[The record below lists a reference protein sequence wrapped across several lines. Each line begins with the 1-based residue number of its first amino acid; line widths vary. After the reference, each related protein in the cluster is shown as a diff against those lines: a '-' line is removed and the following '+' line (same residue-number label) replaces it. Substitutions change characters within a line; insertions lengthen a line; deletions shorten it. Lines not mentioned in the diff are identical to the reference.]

1 MIIRKKYIV
10 QDIKMKKKFK
20 DKTVIITFNM
30 KQTLTRNKYG
40 IQKDL

>member
-20 DKTVIITFNM
+20 DKTVIIIITSNM
-30 KQTLTRNKYG
+30 K
-40 IQKDL
+40 